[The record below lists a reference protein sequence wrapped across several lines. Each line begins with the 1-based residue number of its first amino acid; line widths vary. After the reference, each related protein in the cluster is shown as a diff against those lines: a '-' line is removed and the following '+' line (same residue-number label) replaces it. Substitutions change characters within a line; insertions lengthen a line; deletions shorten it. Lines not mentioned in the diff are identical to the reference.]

1 MTFGCLGLVSDI
13 H

>member
-1 MTFGCLGLVSDI
+1 MTLGCLELVSDI

>member
-1 MTFGCLGLVSDI
+1 MTLGCLGLVSDI